1 MNENKTINSRK
12 RKWKQTMNWNWK
24 KKDNQK
30 NNKWRRT
37 NKTKKIRKKIE
48 GNGQELGSKEKTSI
62 DSWKQTCKT
71 GKFRITKKITKKNG
85 KNNCK
90 NGGAENS
97 KERIRSKYIGK
108 ITWVR

>member
-1 MNENKTINSRK
+1 MKTNNELKLE
-12 RKWKQTMNWNWK
+12 

-62 DSWKQTCKT
+62 DS
-71 GKFRITKKITKKNG
+71 
-85 KNNCK
+85 
-90 NGGAENS
+90 
-97 KERIRSKYIGK
+97 
-108 ITWVR
+108 